1 MHEYN
6 LNGIR
11 PKEKQYSYKGKVA
24 DNNYIME
31 SFFGTLM
38 NEMYYG
44 QENKYKSFEEFK
56 KAIKEYIDYFNNERI
71 QFKIKW
77 MFSVKYRETSIY
89 LS

>member
-1 MHEYN
+1 
-6 LNGIR
+6 
-11 PKEKQYSYKGKVA
+11 
-24 DNNYIME
+24 
-31 SFFGTLM
+31 M